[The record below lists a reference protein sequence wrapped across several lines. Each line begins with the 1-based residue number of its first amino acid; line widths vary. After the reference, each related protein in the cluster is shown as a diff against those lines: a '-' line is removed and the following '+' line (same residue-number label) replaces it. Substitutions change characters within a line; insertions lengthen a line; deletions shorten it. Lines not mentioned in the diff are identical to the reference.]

1 MPTTVQSEPA
11 CPAHE
16 RFIESTWYTR
26 IDYFHW
32 NERFAGA
39 DFVNEDGPFW
49 TLGYLF
55 RLRQRMDKR
64 GFSPDDPLYQ
74 LVVNAY
80 DALHPLTVE
89 LHYLS
94 CKEGVGRSQ
103 GR

>member
-1 MPTTVQSEPA
+1 M
-11 CPAHE
+11 E
-16 RFIESTWYTR
+16 RHDLTKSQAQAIHDA
-26 IDYFHW
+26 I
-32 NERFAGA
+32 
-39 DFVNEDGPFW
+39 GP

-64 GFSPDDPLYQ
+64 GFSPSDPLYQ

-103 GR
+103 GQ